1 MREYRMKDSKGEIR
15 TMVEIGRKN
24 DTKFSILRDDA
35 SEAELRGTNTA
46 IMTKR
51 SASGAHNHGF

>member
-1 MREYRMKDSKGEIR
+1 MKDSKGEIR

-24 DTKFSILRDDA
+24 DIKFSILRDDA